1 MWKNVL
7 EEIISSILLIIY
19 IGKIFITSES
29 GIGYKIHFVIM

>member
-19 IGKIFITSES
+19 IRKIFITSES